1 MSDMNSAL
9 ASKIDLDKVEANN
22 VRVENLSKE
31 VTDMVKTIVDEVC
44 TDLDKYMK
52 VIDDT
57 LCDTQTPVS
66 DDELEDFTLNL
77 PSLLYLVS
85 SRREELKIKED
96 VAKAIYKDVYN
107 RFREKSQGTVADKD
121 TAADLAS
128 QSEAITVIVLQRAGS
143 TIKTREEAAWE
154 MLNSVKKVLTRR
166 TAEME
171 LSRQVDKGWNV

>member
-1 MSDMNSAL
+1 MADINSAL
-9 ASKIDLDKVEANN
+9 ASKIDMDSVSQNN
-22 VRVENLSKE
+22 ERVENLTKE
-31 VTDMVKTIVDEVC
+31 VRDMVKTIVDEAC
-44 TDLDKYMK
+44 SDLDKYMK
-52 VIDDT
+52 QIEEI
-57 LCDTQTPVS
+57 LCDSEQPVS

-85 SRREELKIKED
+85 SRREELRIKED

-107 RFREKSQGTVADKD
+107 RVREKAQGTVADKD

-171 LSRQVDKGWNV
+171 LSRQVNGL